1 MLGAKYLIRIFSG
14 YSELIFSGYP
24 ALNGD
29 TLGLDIGL
37 DGANFV
43 KGGSTD
49 DKYLSLNDIDACGFF
64 GYAVFNLI

>member
-1 MLGAKYLIRIFSG
+1 MLGAKYLIGIFSG
-14 YSELIFSGYP
+14 YSVLIFHGYP

-37 DGANFV
+37 DGANFF
-43 KGGSTD
+43 KGDSTAD
-49 DKYLSLNDIDACGFF
+49 TYLSLNYIDSCDFF